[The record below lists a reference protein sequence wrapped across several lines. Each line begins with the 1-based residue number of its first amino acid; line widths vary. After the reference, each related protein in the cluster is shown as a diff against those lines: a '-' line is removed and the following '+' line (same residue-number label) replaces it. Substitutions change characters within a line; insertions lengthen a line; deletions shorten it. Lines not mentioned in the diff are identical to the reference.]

1 MKLLFVNASLTDGGS
16 ERAMALV
23 ANQMAALGH
32 EVIML
37 LVRNKERTYEVSP
50 DIEVVQLTYSSKN
63 KLMILS
69 KRLKAIRNIVKERKP
84 NCVVSFMWDINVM
97 TLASTLGMDVRKVV
111 SERAF
116 PKSGE
121 RSRFGTMLANLF
133 YRGASAI
140 VFQTPDAMNCFPAY
154 LRDRGH
160 VIPNIVREPEVE
172 PFEGVRAKRIVS
184 VGRLTAQKNFAMLI
198 SAFAQFSQT
207 HPDYVLEIFG
217 EGEQRALLGELAHD
231 LGVADKVSF
240 AGYVSNVAERIND
253 ASIFVLSSNFEGISN
268 AMLEAMA
275 LGLPTICTD
284 CPVGGAALM
293 ISHGINGMLVPVGNA
308 EALVVA
314 MSKIADDE
322 LLAKSV
328 SDNAKE
334 IVNCFSAENI
344 GFMWE
349 GVICGEG

>member
-16 ERAMALV
+16 ERAMTLV

-50 DIEVVQLTYSSKN
+50 NIEVVQLTYSSNN
-63 KLMILS
+63 KLIILS

-121 RSRFGTMLANLF
+121 RSRFGTLLAHLF

-140 VFQTPDAMNCFPAY
+140 VFQTPDVMNCFPAS
-154 LRDRGH
+154 LRNRGY
-160 VIPNIVREPEVE
+160 VIPNIVREPDVE
-172 PFEGVRAKRIVS
+172 PFKGVRAKRIVS

-207 HPDYVLEIFG
+207 HPEYVLEIFG
-217 EGEQRALLGELAHD
+217 EGGQRALLGELAHD

-240 AGYVSNVAERIND
+240 AGYVSNVSERIND
-253 ASIFVLSSNFEGISN
+253 ASIFVMSSNYEGISN
-268 AMLEAMA
+268 AMAEALA
-275 LGLPTICTD
+275 LGLPTVCTD

-293 ISHGINGMLVPVGNA
+293 IKDGVNGLLVPVGDSK
-308 EALVVA
+308 ALASA
-314 MSKIADDE
+314 MSRIVDDDV
-322 LLAKSV
+322 LAKGL
-328 SDNAKE
+328 SDRAKDV
-334 IVNCFSAENI
+334 VNHFSTKKI
-344 GFMWE
+344 GLMWE
-349 GVICGEG
+349 EVISGE